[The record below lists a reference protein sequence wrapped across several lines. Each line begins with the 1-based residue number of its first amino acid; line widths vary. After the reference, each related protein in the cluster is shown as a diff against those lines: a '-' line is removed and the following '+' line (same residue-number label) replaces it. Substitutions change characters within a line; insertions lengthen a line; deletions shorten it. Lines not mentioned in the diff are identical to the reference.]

1 MQYRLK
7 VNYNALLT
15 DVFKFQCVGF
25 RGIFWQIRNIIFILV
40 FSLVCNRPK
49 LRIDLFSLP

>member
-25 RGIFWQIRNIIFILV
+25 RGIFWQIKNIIFILV

>member
-7 VNYNALLT
+7 INYNALLT